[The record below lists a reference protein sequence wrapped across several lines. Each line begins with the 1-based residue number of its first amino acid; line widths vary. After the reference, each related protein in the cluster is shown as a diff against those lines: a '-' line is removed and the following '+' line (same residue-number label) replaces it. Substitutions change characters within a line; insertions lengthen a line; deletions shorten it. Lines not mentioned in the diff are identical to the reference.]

1 MSEERAGHPSRRS
14 PANTDPTAN
23 GSAARGPDDGIRIG
37 LLYSLTGGLSGTEA
51 SISRGA
57 LLAVEQ
63 VNAAGGIGGRPLVP
77 LLEDYASDMS
87 LAAMRARKLLRT
99 DRVVVCIGGYTSA
112 SRVAMLP
119 VLTAQQSLLVYPTYY
134 EGLEQH
140 GNVIYAGAVPN
151 QFLLDYMQWIF
162 ERLGQRIYMVG
173 SDYVYPRTLG
183 AMIKRIARN
192 AGAEVIADR
201 YVPLGCVTFGS
212 VIEEIGALRPDVVI
226 SNVVGSDSVPAFY
239 REFRAAGHTAATLP
253 IAATVTTEIEL
264 QTMGPE
270 VGAGHF
276 MIGTYFGS
284 LANPVNER
292 YVAAFRERFGPDAV
306 THMPQV
312 GAYNAVWLFARAAAR
327 ARDLSLDGLR
337 EAFVG
342 ATFEDNPEGWP
353 VTVHPDHHTNHAC
366 YIGCARTD
374 GEFDILAE
382 FPPRRP
388 EPYPSMIVPE
398 RNRPLGPDY
407 LVRR

>member
-1 MSEERAGHPSRRS
+1 VSEERAGHPRHRS
-14 PANTDPTAN
+14 QATAAPRN
-23 GSAARGPDDGIRIG
+23 GSAAPAREDGIRIG
-37 LLYSLTGGLSGTEA
+37 LLYSLTGGLAGTEA

-87 LAAMRARKLLRT
+87 VAALRARKLLRA
-99 DRVVVCIGGYTSA
+99 DHVVACIGGYTSA
-112 SRVAMLP
+112 SRVAMAP
-119 VLTAQQSLLVYPTYY
+119 VVAAQRSLLVYPTYY
-134 EGLEQH
+134 EGVEQH
-140 GNVIYAGAVPN
+140 GNIIYAGAVPN
-151 QFLLDYMQWIF
+151 QFLLDYMAWVLG
-162 ERLGQRIYMVG
+162 RLGRRIYMVG

-183 AMIKRIARN
+183 AMIRRIARN
-192 AGAEVIADR
+192 AGADVVADR

-212 VIEEIGALRPDVVI
+212 IIEELDALRPDVVI

-239 REFRAAGHTAATLP
+239 REFRAAGHTADTLP

-264 QTMGPE
+264 QTMGPD

-292 YVAAFRERFGPDAV
+292 YVAAFRARFGPDAV

-312 GAYNAVWLFARAAAR
+312 GAYNAVWLFARAAER
-327 ARDLSLDGLR
+327 ARDLSLDALR
-337 EAFVG
+337 EAFIG

-353 VTVHPDHHTNHAC
+353 IAVHPDHHTNHPC
-366 YIGCARTD
+366 YIGRARPD
-374 GEFDILAE
+374 GQFDVLAE

-388 EPYPSMIVPE
+388 EPYPAMIVPE
-398 RNRPLGPDY
+398 RNRPVGPDY
-407 LVRR
+407 AVRG

>member
-1 MSEERAGHPSRRS
+1 LPEERAGHPGDRPP
-14 PANTDPTAN
+14 PAADPATN
-23 GSAARGPDDGIRIG
+23 GSAPRGPDDGIRIG
-37 LLYSLTGGLSGTEA
+37 ILYSLSGGLAGTET

-57 LLAVEQ
+57 LLAVDQ
-63 VNAAGGIGGRPLVP
+63 VNAAGGVRGRPLVP

-87 LAAMRARKLLRT
+87 LAATRARKLLRA
-99 DRVVVCIGGYTSA
+99 DRVVACIGGYTSA

-119 VLTAQQSLLVYPTYY
+119 VIATHGSLLIYPTYY
-134 EGLEQH
+134 EGMEQD

-151 QFLLDYMQWIF
+151 QFLLDYMDWIF
-162 ERLGQRIYMVG
+162 AHLGRRIYMVG

-183 AMIKRIARN
+183 TMIRRIARA
-192 AGAEVIADR
+192 AGADVIADR
-201 YVPLGCVTFGS
+201 YVPLGCETFAP
-212 VIEEIGALRPDVVI
+212 VIEEIGALRPEVVI

-284 LANPVNER
+284 LANPVNQR
-292 YVAAFRERFGPDAV
+292 YVAAFRARFGADAV
-306 THMPQV
+306 THVAQV
-312 GAYNAVWLFARAAAR
+312 GAYNAVWLFARAAGR
-327 ARDLSLDGLR
+327 ARDLSLPALR

-342 ATFEDNPEGWP
+342 TTFEDNPEGRP
-353 VTVHPDHHTNHAC
+353 ITVHPDHHTDHPC
-366 YIGCARTD
+366 YIGCARAD
-374 GEFDILAE
+374 GQFDVLAE
-382 FPPRRP
+382 FPPRSP

-398 RNRPLGPDY
+398 RNRPIGPDY
-407 LVRR
+407 AARR